1 MSKYENEKQNRM
13 IFRGNRRKGGF
24 TMAELLMTVAIIL
37 ILSSLVFVG
46 ILQIVNR
53 MKMMEMNQTAK
64 QIFIAAQNHLTQV
77 KAGGKLEIELAEAED
92 SSDPEAVAAK
102 SWFGQEVT
110 NIRLSD
116 GKQTSA
122 GEGTGASAETT
133 VEKQYYAVDQ
143 TGLSGGAGKGSG
155 ILSGMLPFGSIDETV
170 RKGGSWIIQYEASTG
185 TVQGVFYT
193 DGSHGLFGK
202 SSAKLTVTN
211 DQESLQSAVRNG
223 ASDNYGEAVRMRY
236 VPKQTGNSDR
246 VIVGYYGGAEAKKLV
261 LKKIKAPV
269 VEIDNTNYLK
279 VNVYDPNSSTL
290 KDPKVKLVVKV
301 HGETSNKTVSIALNT
316 DQKSETGDS
325 IDRDQVLRYVSSSN
339 RSEQIV
345 DRNGK
350 TAEGENGE
358 KVEKITGDHLIYTL
372 VFDDITKKNG
382 HFAQIF
388 GKKGF
393 LPGEDIT
400 VTVSAQGENTELQE
414 SLPKTGNS
422 LFESVGE
429 IDSGKDSGAS
439 DTSGIS
445 MIPSQA
451 NISNTRNLENLD
463 PNVSGLPQ
471 NRKEVQ
477 EYLNQGSRD
486 SRNPAENSPVR
497 LIRKAVQTADIAW
510 KYDEQTDQTEHTNQI
525 QTASRETDPQVFGST
540 LGARGFVNEVRGL
553 REAEGRF
560 RNGIPTESSYSLS
573 DEENKIVITQVRSS
587 EDDNKP
593 QEDSYYSIR
602 NDQLR
607 EYDGGNCIIANMV
620 IRDVANTETAYNG
633 RIVKS
638 EAEAG
643 LFRGLYRK
651 ISVHDLIL
659 KNFHVKA
666 TDGDAGTLAGTISS
680 SEEVTIDHVVSYGTE
695 GEVSAEGH
703 ADTVDAPNSSTKY
716 YPVGGGLIGSWKG
729 NGTVSDCAAS
739 VSVAGVVSGGL
750 IGDVEDQNGSIE
762 IRNSY
767 SGGMIDKD
775 KQKYSTGT
783 FNVTAR
789 SNGRGVDER
798 YSNYYGMNVRHFY
811 AGGLLGHVSFQDG
824 NSVIQDCYSTCSVG
838 GASDEKNV
846 WKESFVRGGL
856 IGYLTTK
863 GANGI
868 KYSVINSYAGG
879 YVAPAENN
887 DKAGAFL
894 GSINGWIAV
903 LSGNMYLPDING
915 VMPAIGGSIGF
926 SHGNFIEKAVPEA
939 TQSRSVKTVYYNQRR
954 TTYPFRTVTDAGERA
969 AELERKAVGQGLSET
984 TSAGVHFG
992 DWVKPKKLASR
1003 YYLAYREGD
1012 RWFVYDPAKQKAVD
1026 LESAKKLENDKYIDN
1041 STPKYGVLVP
1051 QGEDPVLYI
1060 WNGSWQSK
1068 YYNGWTLGKL
1078 KDERDQDA
1086 IEIDGQEY
1094 DYFDFD
1100 IDPES
1105 GTGLIVAD
1113 GNGKNAVNVETGFAR
1128 AFWKYDSRK
1137 GRYENQLMLGSDRND
1152 PIIIRTA
1159 KQLKCI
1165 SDYHGRYYL
1174 QTAPIDP
1181 GVVRKALSQA
1191 GNNVKYSSKVG

>member
-122 GEGTGASAETT
+122 GEGTEASAETT

-393 LPGEDIT
+393 LPGEDIA

-477 EYLNQGSRD
+477 EYLNQGSGD
-486 SRNPAENSPVR
+486 RNPAENSPVR

-560 RNGIPTESSYSLS
+560 QNGIPTESSYSLS
-573 DEENKIVITQVRSS
+573 DEENKIVITRVRSS

-620 IRDVANTETAYNG
+620 IRDVANAETAYNG

-703 ADTVDAPNSSTKY
+703 EITVNRNAVEVY

-775 KQKYSTGT
+775 KQKYSTDT
-783 FNVTAR
+783 FNVTAK
-789 SNGRGVDER
+789 SNGRGL
-798 YSNYYGMNVRHFY
+798 NGYYY

-824 NSVIQDCYSTCSVG
+824 SSVIHDCYSTCSVG
-838 GASDEKNV
+838 SSDEKGV
-846 WKESFVRGGL
+846 WKEIFVRGGL
-856 IGYLTTK
+856 IGYLTTE

-868 KYSVINSYAGG
+868 KSSVKNSYAGG

-915 VMPAIGGSIGF
+915 DMPAIGGSIGF
-926 SHGNFIEKAVPEA
+926 SHGDFIEKAVPEA

-969 AELERKAVGQGLSET
+969 AELERNAVGQALSDT
-984 TSAGVHFG
+984 KSTGVHFG

-1003 YYLAYREGD
+1003 YYLAYREGN

-1026 LESAKKLENDKYIDN
+1026 LESAEKLENNKVIDN
-1041 STPKYGVLVP
+1041 KAPKYGVLVP

-1078 KDERDQDA
+1078 KDEGDQDA

-1100 IDPES
+1100 IDQES
-1105 GTGLIVAD
+1105 RTGLIVAD

-1128 AFWKYDSRK
+1128 AFWPYDSRK

-1152 PIIIRTA
+1152 PIIIRTK
-1159 KQLKCI
+1159 KQLGRI
-1165 SDYHGRYYL
+1165 TDYPHRYYL
-1174 QTAPIDP
+1174 QTAPIDLS
-1181 GVVRKALSQA
+1181 VVNEVLSQV
-1191 GNNVKYSSKVG
+1191 GDKVKYKSKVG

>member
-46 ILQIVNR
+46 ILQIVNH

-92 SSDPEAVAAK
+92 SSDPEADAAK

-350 TAEGENGE
+350 TADGET
-358 KVEKITGDHLIYTL
+358 VEKITGDHLVYTL

-393 LPGEDIT
+393 LPGEDIA

-429 IDSGKDSGAS
+429 IDSGKDSADSGAS

-477 EYLNQGSRD
+477 EYLNQGSGD
-486 SRNPAENSPVR
+486 RNPAENSPVR

-560 RNGIPTESSYSLS
+560 QNGIPTESSYSLS
-573 DEENKIVITQVRSS
+573 DEENKIVITRVRSS

-620 IRDVANTETAYNG
+620 IRDVANAETAYNG

-703 ADTVDAPNSSTKY
+703 EITVNRNAVEVY

-775 KQKYSTGT
+775 KQKYSTDL
-783 FNVTAR
+783 FNVTAK
-789 SNGRGVDER
+789 SNGRGL
-798 YSNYYGMNVRHFY
+798 NGYYY

-824 NSVIQDCYSTCSVG
+824 SSVIHDCYSTCSVG
-838 GASDEKNV
+838 SSDEKGV
-846 WKESFVRGGL
+846 WKEIFVRGGL
-856 IGYLTTK
+856 IGYLTTE

-868 KYSVINSYAGG
+868 KSSVKNSYAGG

-915 VMPAIGGSIGF
+915 DMPAIGGSIGF
-926 SHGNFIEKAVPEA
+926 SHGDFIEKAVPEA

-969 AELERKAVGQGLSET
+969 AELERNAVGQALSDT
-984 TSAGVHFG
+984 KSTGVHFG

-1003 YYLAYREGD
+1003 YYLAYREGN

-1026 LESAKKLENDKYIDN
+1026 LESAEKLENNKVIDN
-1041 STPKYGVLVP
+1041 KAPKYGVLVP

-1100 IDPES
+1100 IDQES
-1105 GTGLIVAD
+1105 RTGLIVAD

-1128 AFWKYDSRK
+1128 AFWPYDSRK

-1152 PIIIRTA
+1152 PIIIRTK
-1159 KQLKCI
+1159 KQLGRI
-1165 SDYHGRYYL
+1165 ADYPHRYYL
-1174 QTAPIDP
+1174 QTAPIDLS
-1181 GVVRKALSQA
+1181 VVNEVLSRV
-1191 GNNVKYSSKVG
+1191 GDNVKYRSLVG

>member
-279 VNVYDPNSSTL
+279 VNVYDPNSSDR
-290 KDPKVKLVVKV
+290 KDPKVDLIVKV
-301 HGETSNKTVSIALNT
+301 HGETSKKDAFIALNT
-316 DQKSETGDS
+316 DPKSEEGNY

-350 TAEGENGE
+350 TADGET
-358 KVEKITGDHLIYTL
+358 VEKITGDHLVYTL

-429 IDSGKDSGAS
+429 IDSGKDSADSGAS

-477 EYLNQGSRD
+477 EYLNQGSGD
-486 SRNPAENSPVR
+486 RNPAENSPVR

-540 LGARGFVNEVRGL
+540 LSARGFVNEVRGL

-560 RNGIPTESSYSLS
+560 QNEIPTESSYALS
-573 DEENKIVITQVRSS
+573 DEAKKIVITRVRSS

-607 EYDGGNCIIANMV
+607 EYDGDDHIIANMM
-620 IRDVANTETAYNG
+620 IRGVANTETAYNG

-695 GEVSAEGH
+695 GKVTAEGH
-703 ADTVDAPNSSTKY
+703 ADTVDTQNSYTKY

-729 NGTVSDCAAS
+729 NGKVSDCAAS
-739 VSVAGVVSGGL
+739 VSVEGVVSGGL

-775 KQKYSTGT
+775 KQKYSTGP
-783 FNVTAR
+783 FNVTSK
-789 SNGRGVDER
+789 SNGRGL
-798 YSNYYGMNVRHFY
+798 NGYYY

-824 NSVIQDCYSTCSVG
+824 NSVIRDCYSTCSVG

-856 IGYLTTK
+856 IGYLTTT

-868 KYSVINSYAGG
+868 KYSVKNSYAGG

-926 SHGNFIEKAVPEA
+926 SHGDFIEKAVPEA

-969 AELERKAVGQGLSET
+969 AELERNAVGQALSDT
-984 TSAGVHFG
+984 KSTGVHFG

-1003 YYLAYREGD
+1003 YYLAYREGN

-1026 LESAKKLENDKYIDN
+1026 LESAEKLENNKVIDN
-1041 STPKYGVLVP
+1041 KAPKYGVLVP

-1078 KDERDQDA
+1078 KDEGDQDA

-1100 IDPES
+1100 IDQES
-1105 GTGLIVAD
+1105 RTGLIVAD

-1128 AFWKYDSRK
+1128 AFWPYDSRK

-1152 PIIIRTA
+1152 PIIIRTK
-1159 KQLKCI
+1159 KQLGRI
-1165 SDYHGRYYL
+1165 TDYPHRYYL
-1174 QTAPIDP
+1174 QTAPIDLS
-1181 GVVRKALSQA
+1181 VVNEVLSQV
-1191 GNNVKYSSKVG
+1191 GDKVKYKSKVG

>member
-64 QIFIAAQNHLTQV
+64 QIFITAQNHLTQV

-350 TAEGENGE
+350 TADGET
-358 KVEKITGDHLIYTL
+358 VEKITGDHLVYTL

-393 LPGEDIT
+393 LPGEDIA

-429 IDSGKDSGAS
+429 IDSGKDSADSGAS

-471 NRKEVQ
+471 NEKEAQ
-477 EYLNQGSRD
+477 EYLNQGSGD
-486 SRNPAENSPVR
+486 SRKPEENSPVR

-510 KYDEQTDQTEHTNQI
+510 KYDEQTDQTEQAETIQI
-525 QTASRETDPQVFGST
+525 ASRGTDPQVFGST
-540 LGARGFVNEVRGL
+540 LSARGFVNEVRGL

-560 RNGIPTESSYSLS
+560 QNEIPTESSYALS
-573 DEENKIVITQVRSS
+573 DEAKKIVITRVRSS

-607 EYDGGNCIIANMV
+607 EYDGDDHIIANMM
-620 IRDVANTETAYNG
+620 IRGVANTETAYNG

-789 SNGRGVDER
+789 SNGRGL
-798 YSNYYGMNVRHFY
+798 NGYYY

-824 NSVIQDCYSTCSVG
+824 SSVIHDCYSTCSVG
-838 GASDEKNV
+838 SSDEKGV
-846 WKESFVRGGL
+846 WKEIFVRGGL
-856 IGYLTTK
+856 IGYLTTE

-868 KYSVINSYAGG
+868 KSSVKNSYAGG

-915 VMPAIGGSIGF
+915 DMPAIGGSIGF
-926 SHGNFIEKAVPEA
+926 SHGDFIEKAVPEA

-969 AELERKAVGQGLSET
+969 AELERNAVGQALSDT
-984 TSAGVHFG
+984 KSTGVHFG

-1003 YYLAYREGD
+1003 YYLAYREGN

-1026 LESAKKLENDKYIDN
+1026 LESAEKLENNKVIDN
-1041 STPKYGVLVP
+1041 KAPKYGVLVP

-1100 IDPES
+1100 IDQES
-1105 GTGLIVAD
+1105 RTGLIVAD

-1128 AFWKYDSRK
+1128 AFWPYDSRK

-1152 PIIIRTA
+1152 PIIIRTK
-1159 KQLKCI
+1159 KQLGRI
-1165 SDYHGRYYL
+1165 TDYPHRYYL
-1174 QTAPIDP
+1174 QTAPIDLS
-1181 GVVRKALSQA
+1181 VVNEVLSRV
-1191 GNNVKYSSKVG
+1191 GDNVKYRSLVG

>member
-350 TAEGENGE
+350 TADGET
-358 KVEKITGDHLIYTL
+358 VEKITGDHLVYTL

-393 LPGEDIT
+393 LPGEDIA

-429 IDSGKDSGAS
+429 IDSGKDSADSGAS

-471 NRKEVQ
+471 NEKEAQ
-477 EYLNQGSRD
+477 EYLNQGSGD
-486 SRNPAENSPVR
+486 SRKPEENSPVR

-510 KYDEQTDQTEHTNQI
+510 KYDEQTDQTEQAETIQI
-525 QTASRETDPQVFGST
+525 ASRGTDPQVFGST
-540 LGARGFVNEVRGL
+540 LSARGFVNEVRGL

-560 RNGIPTESSYSLS
+560 QNEIPTESSYALS
-573 DEENKIVITQVRSS
+573 DEAKKIVITRVRSS

-607 EYDGGNCIIANMV
+607 EYDGDDHIIANMM
-620 IRDVANTETAYNG
+620 IRGVANTETAYNG

-703 ADTVDAPNSSTKY
+703 EITVNRNAVEVY

-775 KQKYSTGT
+775 KQKYSTDL
-783 FNVTAR
+783 FNVTAK
-789 SNGRGVDER
+789 SNGRGL
-798 YSNYYGMNVRHFY
+798 NGYYY

-824 NSVIQDCYSTCSVG
+824 SSVIHDCYSTCSVG
-838 GASDEKNV
+838 SSDEKGV
-846 WKESFVRGGL
+846 WKEIFVRGGL
-856 IGYLTTK
+856 IGYLTTE

-868 KYSVINSYAGG
+868 KSSVKNSYAGG

-915 VMPAIGGSIGF
+915 DMPAIGGSIGF
-926 SHGNFIEKAVPEA
+926 SHGDFIEKAVPEA

-969 AELERKAVGQGLSET
+969 AELERNAVGQALSDT
-984 TSAGVHFG
+984 KSTGVHFG

-1003 YYLAYREGD
+1003 YYLAYREGN

-1026 LESAKKLENDKYIDN
+1026 LESAEKLENNKVIDN
-1041 STPKYGVLVP
+1041 KAPKYGVLVP

-1100 IDPES
+1100 IDQES
-1105 GTGLIVAD
+1105 RTGLIVAD

-1128 AFWKYDSRK
+1128 AFWPYDSRK

-1152 PIIIRTA
+1152 PIIIRTK
-1159 KQLKCI
+1159 KQLGRI
-1165 SDYHGRYYL
+1165 TDYPHRYYL
-1174 QTAPIDP
+1174 QTAPIDLS
-1181 GVVRKALSQA
+1181 VVNEVLSRV
-1191 GNNVKYSSKVG
+1191 GDNVKYRSLVG

>member
-46 ILQIVNR
+46 ILQIVNH

-92 SSDPEAVAAK
+92 SSDPEADAAK

-350 TAEGENGE
+350 TADGET
-358 KVEKITGDHLIYTL
+358 VEKITGDHLVYTL

-393 LPGEDIT
+393 LPGEDIA

-429 IDSGKDSGAS
+429 IDSGKDSADSGAS

-477 EYLNQGSRD
+477 EYLNQGSGD
-486 SRNPAENSPVR
+486 RNPAENSPVR

-560 RNGIPTESSYSLS
+560 QNGIPTESSYSLS
-573 DEENKIVITQVRSS
+573 DEENKIVITRVRSS

-620 IRDVANTETAYNG
+620 IRDVANAETAYNG

-703 ADTVDAPNSSTKY
+703 EITVNRNAVEVY

-775 KQKYSTGT
+775 KQKYSTDL
-783 FNVTAR
+783 FNVTAK
-789 SNGRGVDER
+789 SNGRGL
-798 YSNYYGMNVRHFY
+798 NGYYY

-824 NSVIQDCYSTCSVG
+824 SSVIHDCYSTCSVG
-838 GASDEKNV
+838 SSDEKGV
-846 WKESFVRGGL
+846 WKEIFVRGGL
-856 IGYLTTK
+856 IGYLTTE

-868 KYSVINSYAGG
+868 KSSVKNSYAGG

-915 VMPAIGGSIGF
+915 DMPAIGGSIGF
-926 SHGNFIEKAVPEA
+926 SHGDFIEKAVPEA

-984 TSAGVHFG
+984 KSTGVHFG

-1012 RWFVYDPAKQKAVD
+1012 RWFVYDPTKQKAVD
-1026 LESAKKLENDKYIDN
+1026 LGSAKKLENDKYIDN

-1060 WNGSWQSK
+1060 WNGSWQSQN
-1068 YYNGWTLGKL
+1068 YSGWTLGKL

-1086 IEIDGQEY
+1086 IEIAGQEY

-1100 IDPES
+1100 IDQES
-1105 GTGLIVAD
+1105 RTGLIVAD

-1128 AFWKYDSRK
+1128 AFWPYDSRK

-1152 PIIIRTA
+1152 PIIIRTK
-1159 KQLKCI
+1159 KQLGRI
-1165 SDYHGRYYL
+1165 TDYPHRYYL
-1174 QTAPIDP
+1174 QTAPIDLS
-1181 GVVRKALSQA
+1181 VVNEVLSQV
-1191 GNNVKYSSKVG
+1191 GDKVKYKSKVG

>member
-122 GEGTGASAETT
+122 GEGTEASAETT

-269 VEIDNTNYLK
+269 VEIDNKNYLK

-393 LPGEDIT
+393 LPGEDIA

-422 LFESVGE
+422 LFESVGN

-477 EYLNQGSRD
+477 EYLNQGSGD

-560 RNGIPTESSYSLS
+560 QNEIPTESSYALS
-573 DEENKIVITQVRSS
+573 DEAKKIVITRVRSS

-695 GEVSAEGH
+695 GKVSAEGH
-703 ADTVDAPNSSTKY
+703 EVTVNRNAGEVY

-729 NGTVSDCAAS
+729 KGTVSNCAAS

-775 KQKYSTGT
+775 KQKYSTDP
-783 FNVTAR
+783 FNVTSK
-789 SNGRGVDER
+789 SNGRGL
-798 YSNYYGMNVRHFY
+798 NGYYY
-811 AGGLLGHVSFQDG
+811 AGGLLGYVSFQDG

-856 IGYLTTK
+856 IGYLTTT

-868 KYSVINSYAGG
+868 KYSVKNSYAGG

-915 VMPAIGGSIGF
+915 DMPAIGGSIGF
-926 SHGNFIEKAVPEA
+926 SHGDFIEKAVPEA

-969 AELERKAVGQGLSET
+969 AELERNAVGQALSDT
-984 TSAGVHFG
+984 KSTGVHFG

-1003 YYLAYREGD
+1003 YYLAYREGN

-1026 LESAKKLENDKYIDN
+1026 LESAEKLENNKVIDN
-1041 STPKYGVLVP
+1041 KAPKYGVLVP

-1078 KDERDQDA
+1078 KDEGDQDA

-1100 IDPES
+1100 IDQES

-1128 AFWKYDSRK
+1128 AFWKYAYGK

-1152 PIIIRTA
+1152 PIIIRTK
-1159 KQLKCI
+1159 KQLGRI
-1165 SDYHGRYYL
+1165 TDYPHRYYL
-1174 QTAPIDP
+1174 QTAPIDLS
-1181 GVVRKALSQA
+1181 VVNEVLSRV
-1191 GNNVKYSSKVG
+1191 GNNVKYRS

>member
-46 ILQIVNR
+46 ILQIVNH

-92 SSDPEAVAAK
+92 SSDPEADAAK

-350 TAEGENGE
+350 TADGET
-358 KVEKITGDHLIYTL
+358 VEKITGDHLVYTL

-393 LPGEDIT
+393 LPGEDIA

-429 IDSGKDSGAS
+429 IDSGKDSADSGAS

-477 EYLNQGSRD
+477 EYLNQGSGD
-486 SRNPAENSPVR
+486 RNPAENSPVR

-560 RNGIPTESSYSLS
+560 QNGIPTESSYSLS
-573 DEENKIVITQVRSS
+573 DEENKIVITRVRSS

-620 IRDVANTETAYNG
+620 IRDVANAETAYNG

-703 ADTVDAPNSSTKY
+703 EITVNRNAVEVY

-775 KQKYSTGT
+775 KQKYSTDL
-783 FNVTAR
+783 FNVTAK
-789 SNGRGVDER
+789 SNGRGL
-798 YSNYYGMNVRHFY
+798 NGYYY

-824 NSVIQDCYSTCSVG
+824 SSVIHDCYSTCSVG
-838 GASDEKNV
+838 SSDEKGV
-846 WKESFVRGGL
+846 WKEIFVRGGL
-856 IGYLTTK
+856 IGYLTTE

-868 KYSVINSYAGG
+868 KSSVKNSYAGG

-915 VMPAIGGSIGF
+915 DMPAIGGSIGF
-926 SHGNFIEKAVPEA
+926 SHGDFIEKAVPEA

-969 AELERKAVGQGLSET
+969 AELERNAVGQALSDT
-984 TSAGVHFG
+984 KSTGVHFG

-1003 YYLAYREGD
+1003 YYLAYREGN

-1026 LESAKKLENDKYIDN
+1026 LESAEKLENNKVIDN
-1041 STPKYGVLVP
+1041 KAPKYGVLVP

-1100 IDPES
+1100 IDQES
-1105 GTGLIVAD
+1105 RTGLIVAD

-1128 AFWKYDSRK
+1128 AFWPYDSRK

-1152 PIIIRTA
+1152 PIIIRTK
-1159 KQLKCI
+1159 KQLGRI
-1165 SDYHGRYYL
+1165 ADYPHRYYL
-1174 QTAPIDP
+1174 QTAPIDLS
-1181 GVVRKALSQA
+1181 VVNEVLSRV
-1191 GNNVKYSSKVG
+1191 GNNVKYRSLVG

>member
-46 ILQIVNR
+46 ILQIVNH

-92 SSDPEAVAAK
+92 SSDPEADAAK

-393 LPGEDIT
+393 LPGEDIA

-477 EYLNQGSRD
+477 EYLNQGSGD
-486 SRNPAENSPVR
+486 RNPAENSPVR

-560 RNGIPTESSYSLS
+560 QNGIPTESSYSLS
-573 DEENKIVITQVRSS
+573 DEENKIVITRVRSS

-620 IRDVANTETAYNG
+620 IRDVANAETAYNG

-695 GEVSAEGH
+695 GEVSAGGH
-703 ADTVDAPNSSTKY
+703 EITVNRNAVEVY

-775 KQKYSTGT
+775 KQKYSTDL
-783 FNVTAR
+783 FNVTAK
-789 SNGRGVDER
+789 SNGRGL
-798 YSNYYGMNVRHFY
+798 NGYYY

-824 NSVIQDCYSTCSVG
+824 SSVIHDCYSTCSVG
-838 GASDEKNV
+838 SSDEKGV
-846 WKESFVRGGL
+846 WKEIFVRGGL
-856 IGYLTTK
+856 IGYLTTE

-868 KYSVINSYAGG
+868 KYSVKNSYAGG

-915 VMPAIGGSIGF
+915 VMPAIGGSNGF
-926 SHGNFIEKAVPEA
+926 SHGDFIEKAVPEA

-969 AELERKAVGQGLSET
+969 AELERNAVGQALSDT
-984 TSAGVHFG
+984 KSTGVHFG

-1003 YYLAYREGD
+1003 YYLAYREGN

-1026 LESAKKLENDKYIDN
+1026 LESAEKLENNKVIDN
-1041 STPKYGVLVP
+1041 KAPKYGVLVP

-1078 KDERDQDA
+1078 KDEGDQDA

-1100 IDPES
+1100 IDQES
-1105 GTGLIVAD
+1105 RTGLIVAD

-1128 AFWKYDSRK
+1128 AFWPYDSRK

-1152 PIIIRTA
+1152 PIIIRTK
-1159 KQLKCI
+1159 KQLGRI
-1165 SDYHGRYYL
+1165 TDYPHRYYL
-1174 QTAPIDP
+1174 QTAPIDLS
-1181 GVVRKALSQA
+1181 VVNEVLSRV
-1191 GNNVKYSSKVG
+1191 GDNVKYRSLVG

>member
-1 MSKYENEKQNRM
+1 
-13 IFRGNRRKGGF
+13 
-24 TMAELLMTVAIIL
+24 MAELLMTVAIIL

-46 ILQIVNR
+46 ILQIVNH

-77 KAGGKLEIELAEAED
+77 KAGGKLAIELAEAED
-92 SSDPEAVAAK
+92 SSDPEADAAK

-279 VNVYDPNSSTL
+279 VNVYDPNSSDR
-290 KDPKVKLVVKV
+290 KDPKVDLIVKV
-301 HGETSNKTVSIALNT
+301 HGETSKKDAFIALNT
-316 DQKSETGDS
+316 DPKSEEGNY

-350 TAEGENGE
+350 TADGET
-358 KVEKITGDHLIYTL
+358 VEKITGDHLVYTL

-393 LPGEDIT
+393 LPGEDIA

-429 IDSGKDSGAS
+429 IDSADSGAS

-471 NRKEVQ
+471 NEKEAQ
-477 EYLNQGSRD
+477 EYLNQGSGD
-486 SRNPAENSPVR
+486 SRKPEENSPVR

-510 KYDEQTDQTEHTNQI
+510 KYDEQTDQTEQAETIQI
-525 QTASRETDPQVFGST
+525 ASRGTDPQVFGST
-540 LGARGFVNEVRGL
+540 LSARGFVNEVRGL

-560 RNGIPTESSYSLS
+560 QNEIPTESSYALS
-573 DEENKIVITQVRSS
+573 DEAKKIVITRVRSS

-607 EYDGGNCIIANMV
+607 EYDGDDHIIANMV
-620 IRDVANTETAYNG
+620 IQGVANTETVYNG

-695 GEVSAEGH
+695 GKVTAEGH
-703 ADTVDAPNSSTKY
+703 ADTVDAPNSYTKY

-729 NGTVSDCAAS
+729 KGKVSDCAAS
-739 VSVAGVVSGGL
+739 VSVEGVVSGGL

-798 YSNYYGMNVRHFY
+798 YSNYYGMYVRHFY

-868 KYSVINSYAGG
+868 KYSVKNSYAGG

-915 VMPAIGGSIGF
+915 DMPAIGGSIGF
-926 SHGNFIEKAVPEA
+926 SLGDFIEKAVPEA

-969 AELERKAVGQGLSET
+969 AELERNAVGQALSDT
-984 TSAGVHFG
+984 KSTGVHFG

-1003 YYLAYREGD
+1003 YYLAYREGN

-1026 LESAKKLENDKYIDN
+1026 LESAEKLENNKVIDN
-1041 STPKYGVLVP
+1041 KAPKYGVLVP

-1100 IDPES
+1100 IDQES
-1105 GTGLIVAD
+1105 RTGLIVAD

-1128 AFWKYDSRK
+1128 AFWPYDSRK

-1152 PIIIRTA
+1152 PIIIRTK
-1159 KQLKCI
+1159 KQLGRI
-1165 SDYHGRYYL
+1165 TDYPHRYYL
-1174 QTAPIDP
+1174 QTAPIDLS
-1181 GVVRKALSQA
+1181 VVNEVLSRV
-1191 GNNVKYSSKVG
+1191 GDNVKYRSQVG